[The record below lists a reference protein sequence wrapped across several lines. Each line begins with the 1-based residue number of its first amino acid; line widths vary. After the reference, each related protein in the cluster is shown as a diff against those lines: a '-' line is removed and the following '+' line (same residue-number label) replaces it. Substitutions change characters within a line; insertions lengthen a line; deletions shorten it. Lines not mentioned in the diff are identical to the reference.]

1 MKMLAVFDPSVVVA
15 ELITAIGASLTTIA
29 PQAGVL
35 GAGIVALFF
44 GWRLVRKFVG

>member
-1 MKMLAVFDPSVVVA
+1 MLPVVFDPTAVVA
-15 ELITAIGASLTTIA
+15 ALITAIGDSLTTIA
-29 PQAGVL
+29 PQAGTL